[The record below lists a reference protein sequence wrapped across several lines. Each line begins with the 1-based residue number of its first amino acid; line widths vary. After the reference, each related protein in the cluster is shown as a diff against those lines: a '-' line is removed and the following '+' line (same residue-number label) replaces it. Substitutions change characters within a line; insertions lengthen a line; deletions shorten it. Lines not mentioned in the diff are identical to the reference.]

1 MLAIIRPDSWN
12 FPLFLHV
19 LGAAIVTGATAATL
33 LAALAARRRP
43 WLRAAVSRTLL
54 LVVFPSWLLMR
65 VAGQWIDSKEDLDGD
80 PTWLGIGFIVGDAGL
95 LFLLV
100 TAVLAWWAYRH
111 PERRW
116 PGRAVVGL
124 ASLYLVA
131 LLVAMWA
138 MTAKPD

>member
-1 MLAIIRPDSWN
+1 MLALVRPDSWD

-19 LGAAIVTGATAATL
+19 LGAMVLVGAVAATVI
-33 LAALAARRRP
+33 AAGRG
-43 WLRAAVSRTLL
+43 TLL
-54 LVVFPSWLLMR
+54 RGVAYRTMVFLVLPSWLLMR

-80 PTWLGIGFIVGDAGL
+80 PAWLGVGFIVGDAGL

-111 PERRW
+111 PDRRW

>member
-1 MLAIIRPDSWN
+1 MLALVRPDSWD

-19 LGAAIVTGATAATL
+19 LGAMVLVGAMAATVI
-33 LAALAARRRP
+33 ASGRG
-43 WLRAAVSRTLL
+43 TLL
-54 LVVFPSWLLMR
+54 RGVAYRTMVFLVLPSWLLMR

-80 PTWLGIGFIVGDAGL
+80 PAWLGIGFIVGDAGL

-111 PERRW
+111 PERSW

-124 ASLYLVA
+124 ASLYLLA

-138 MTAKPD
+138 MTAKPE